1 MKKTL
6 IIAIAIFIG
15 CIGASAQDIIVTN
28 DGKSI
33 EAIVMEISSSYV
45 KYKRYDYQNGPTF
58 TTKAETIS
66 RIEFQNGTTQEFNTQ
81 KSRARTDAAG
91 KSADGDGYSTSARQN
106 HVQYQPAAKPA
117 EKRLR
122 FGVHAGVSIPTG
134 LYGNYTVAPATI
146 YSGGKGAAAGIGA
159 TFGCKM
165 LYEIKKVKGLSIVTN
180 LDFVINP
187 TKKKTENFIN
197 AIFANT
203 ANEDFAFRVDKMP
216 VFVSV
221 PITAG
226 INYKYNFNKTIGVWG
241 EFAAGTNFR
250 FISPFK
256 FINTVGSHYMYT
268 EDGMRIYSTDEE
280 SYRYN
285 PNIQFAYQAGCGI
298 LLWDKLTLGVLFN
311 GTNRS
316 KIKGTHRGKCY
327 DGSIDDTREPFY
339 GGITGYSCI
348 MIRAGYI
355 F

>member
-6 IIAIAIFIG
+6 ISAIAVFIC
-15 CIGASAQDIIVTN
+15 CIGASAQDIIVMR

-33 EAIVMEISSSYV
+33 EAIVLEISTSYV
-45 KYKRYDYQNGPTF
+45 KYKRFDYQNGPTF

-66 RIEFQNGTTQEFNTQ
+66 RIEFQNGTSQEFNPQ
-81 KSRARTDAAG
+81 ESRAMTDAAG
-91 KSADGDGYSTSARQN
+91 ESADGHNISEKQN
-106 HVQYQPAAKPA
+106 YGQYQSAAKPA

-146 YSGGKGAAAGIGA
+146 YSGGKGAAAGVGA

-197 AIFANT
+197 ALFANT
-203 ANEDFAFRVDKMP
+203 ADEYFAFRVDKMP

-256 FINTVGSHYMYT
+256 FINTAGSHYMYT

-316 KIKGTHRGKCY
+316 KIKGTHRGKVY
-327 DGSIDDTREPFY
+327 DDSVNDTREPFY

>member
-6 IIAIAIFIG
+6 ISAIAVFIC
-15 CIGASAQDIIVTN
+15 CIGASAQDIIVMR

-33 EAIVMEISSSYV
+33 EAIVLEISTSYV
-45 KYKRYDYQNGPTF
+45 KYKRFDYQNGPTF

-66 RIEFQNGTTQEFNTQ
+66 RIEFQNGTSQEFNPQ
-81 KSRARTDAAG
+81 ESRAMTDAAG
-91 KSADGDGYSTSARQN
+91 ESADGHNISEKQN
-106 HVQYQPAAKPA
+106 YGQYQSAAKPG

-146 YSGGKGAAAGIGA
+146 YSGGKGAAAGVGA

-203 ANEDFAFRVDKMP
+203 ADEYFAFRVDKMP

-256 FINTVGSHYMYT
+256 YINTAGSHYMYT
-268 EDGMRIYSTDEE
+268 EDGVRIYSTDEE

-285 PNIQFAYQAGCGI
+285 PNIQFAYQTGCGI

-316 KIKGTHRGKCY
+316 KIKGTLRGKVY
-327 DGSIDDTREPFY
+327 DDSVNDTREPFY

>member
-6 IIAIAIFIG
+6 ISAIAVFIC
-15 CIGASAQDIIVTN
+15 CIGASAQDIIVMR

-66 RIEFQNGTTQEFNTQ
+66 RIEFQNGTSQEFNPQ
-81 KSRARTDAAG
+81 ESRAMTDAAG
-91 KSADGDGYSTSARQN
+91 ESADGHNISEKQN
-106 HVQYQPAAKPA
+106 YGQYQPAAKPA

-146 YSGGKGAAAGIGA
+146 YSGGKGAAAGVGA

-203 ANEDFAFRVDKMP
+203 ADEYFAFRVDKMP

-241 EFAAGTNFR
+241 EFAAGANLR

-256 FINTVGSHYMYT
+256 YINTAGSHYMYT
-268 EDGMRIYSTDEE
+268 EDGVRIYSTDEE

-316 KIKGTHRGKCY
+316 KIKGTLRGKVY
-327 DGSIDDTREPFY
+327 DDSVNDTREPFY

>member
-6 IIAIAIFIG
+6 ISAIAVFIC
-15 CIGASAQDIIVTN
+15 CIGASAQDIIVMR

-33 EAIVMEISSSYV
+33 EAIVLEISTSYV
-45 KYKRYDYQNGPTF
+45 KYKRFDYQNGPTF

-66 RIEFQNGTTQEFNTQ
+66 RIEFQNGTSQEFNPQ
-81 KSRARTDAAG
+81 ESRAMTDAAG
-91 KSADGDGYSTSARQN
+91 ESADGHNTSEKQN
-106 HVQYQPAAKPA
+106 YGQYQSAAKPG
-117 EKRLR
+117 EKLLR

-134 LYGNYTVAPATI
+134 LYGNYITAPATI
-146 YSGGKGAAAGIGA
+146 YSEKGAAAGAGA

-165 LYEIKKVKGLSIVTN
+165 LYGIKKVKGLSIVTN

-187 TKKKTENFIN
+187 TKKEAENLIN
-197 AIFANT
+197 DIFSSV
-203 ANEDFAFRVDKMP
+203 ANEDYAFRVDKMP

-241 EFAAGTNFR
+241 EFAAGANLR
-250 FISPFK
+250 FISSLK
-256 FINTVGSHYMYT
+256 LINTAGSHYMYT
-268 EDGMRIYSTDEE
+268 ENGIQLYSTDEE
-280 SYRYN
+280 SYNYN
-285 PNIQFAYQAGCGI
+285 PNIQFAYQTGCGI
-298 LLWDKLTLGVLFN
+298 LLWDKLTLGIMFN

-316 KIKGTHRGKCY
+316 KIKGTSRGKIY
-327 DGSIDDTREPFY
+327 DDSIDDSMREPFY
-339 GGITGYSCI
+339 GGIAGYSCI